1 MEAINTYLI
10 FVDRNDAYNS
20 ITIECERSLLN
31 YALRKE
37 ELLGDNESYTE
48 MDWNIYENGVMIQG

>member
-31 YALRKE
+31 YTLRKE